1 MTVMQLRWGLSTHVG
16 QVRHANQDSAMA
28 NGVLFVV
35 ADGMG
40 GHQGGEVASA
50 IVAEHFV
57 DIASVDTV
65 DELAE
70 AFDDANRTIREK
82 ASKDPNLSGMGTTV
96 VALAVLSSETDDMKL
111 ACANVGD
118 SRMYR
123 LEDDRLVQMTLDHSL
138 VAELARAGQIT
149 EKDAANHPQRNV
161 LTRALGVDDDV
172 AVDHWLFPAI
182 VGHRYLLCSDGLVNE
197 VSDEQIRDALREIDD
212 PNAVA
217 QHLVDMANAAGGR
230 DNVTILV
237 VDIVEAAD
245 GIECDPAETQN

>member
-16 QVRHANQDSAMA
+16 QVRHANQDSVMA

-57 DIASVDTV
+57 DVASVDTV

-96 VALAVLSSETDDMKL
+96 VALAVLPSESDEMQL

-123 LEDDRLVQMTLDHSL
+123 LEDDQLVQMTLDHSL

-172 AVDHWLFPAI
+172 MVDHWLFPAI

-197 VSDEQIRDALREIDD
+197 VQTTRFATHFGKSMTRTTSHNTLSTWRTLPE
-212 PNAVA
+212 V
-217 QHLVDMANAAGGR
+217 
-230 DNVTILV
+230 VT
-237 VDIVEAAD
+237 
-245 GIECDPAETQN
+245 T